1 MDHLP
6 DFFLP
11 SPTLHPEIIE
21 DTADRRPLKPKSQPS
36 MNLYQEKTDKSIPKE
51 CLIRASQP
59 CIVEISEMVEN
70 SNLESENQTQGIS
83 AIDKGKG
90 RAYGGDQPN
99 IEELSVP
106 DTECDSTSIPLD
118 QISRISQGS
127 SPTSLALR
135 SETRRAKFGEKH
147 VRAKNEREAEGSNQN
162 AFIETWAVDPP
173 TSARSFGLLI
183 HRAGI
188 WRDFAY
194 RWPWPEPPGTSY
206 LMNPEGFGRF
216 FSGSLETIA
225 TTPIF
230 LKKPAA
236 VMYEPT
242 PQQIHG
248 EFKHG
253 NEYFSD
259 PRTANKVDKWLL
271 NYFKRS
277 ELMSKF
283 MDHQNNSLLKQI
295 FDDPIEVELLR
306 DLFALIDFKRIL
318 KKNGIRIQSTK
329 DFIKF
334 YRKNAEVILS
344 KFRRQVK
351 YKENKF
357 PSIDQLSDF
366 KRWRAVCSPWRV
378 SYHSQDIFYL
388 QSLQKDANNLARSY
402 FNIRAQEDSDFDFI
416 PIYRAFYQLELYCE
430 LFRMSKFPTSETSS
444 DKIETTKRMFFERY
458 QPYEAELVLKISRW
472 LVREWNTIDRLS
484 DGHVKDTV
492 RAKMR
497 DNKIYEAFHRNL
509 GINFF
514 SELLYSVLH
523 AQAALIYKN
532 KWQLNLIRF
541 SWCTNCW
548 AAQDVDE
555 SGNILHI
562 EDQELIE
569 DKSVD
574 EKRRKFGSPFGSS
587 FESWT
592 RIEFM
597 VERYVKRVSDDS
609 IFS

>member
-11 SPTLHPEIIE
+11 SPALHPEINE
-21 DTADRRPLKPKSQPS
+21 NTADRWPLRLESLPS
-36 MNLYQEKTDKSIPKE
+36 IDLYQENTDKSIYKE
-51 CLIRASQP
+51 GLIQAYRP
-59 CIVEISEMVEN
+59 CMIETSEMAPKSTLEN
-70 SNLESENQTQGIS
+70 ENQTQKIS

-90 RAYGGDQPN
+90 RAYKIN
-99 IEELSVP
+99 KSNAEELFAL
-106 DTECDSTSIPLD
+106 DSEYNSTTLSLD

-127 SPTSLALR
+127 SPMSFALQ
-135 SETRRAKFGEKH
+135 SETHRATFCERH
-147 VRAKNEREAEGSNQN
+147 ARAKNGGEAGGKNQK
-162 AFIETWAVDPP
+162 ACIETWTVDQP
-173 TSARSFGLLI
+173 TSARSFGVLI
-183 HRAGI
+183 LKSGI

-216 FSGSLETIA
+216 FSGSLETIPK
-225 TTPIF
+225 TPIN
-230 LKKPAA
+230 LKKSAT
-236 VMYEPT
+236 VMNESI

-253 NEYFSD
+253 DEYFSD

-271 NYFKRS
+271 NHSKRS
-277 ELMSKF
+277 VLRPKF
-283 MDHQNNSLLKQI
+283 KDHQNNSLLKQI
-295 FDDPIEVELLR
+295 FDDPKEVELLR
-306 DLFALIDFKRIL
+306 DLFALIDFNRIL
-318 KKNGIRIQSTK
+318 TKSGIRIQSTK
-329 DFIKF
+329 DFIKL

-344 KFRRQVK
+344 KFRRRIK
-351 YKENKF
+351 YRENIF

-366 KRWRAVCSPWRV
+366 KRWRAVCSQWRV
-378 SYHSQDIFYL
+378 SYNIRDISYL

-402 FNIRAQEDSDFDFI
+402 FNIRAQEDSDIDFV

-430 LFRMSKFPTSETSS
+430 LFRMSKFSTSETSS
-444 DKIETTKRMFFERY
+444 DKIEMTKRMFFERY

-497 DNKIYEAFHRNL
+497 DNKTYEAFHRNL

-541 SWCTNCW
+541 SRYTNCW
-548 AAQDVDE
+548 AAQNVDE
-555 SGNILHI
+555 NGNILHI

-569 DKSVD
+569 GKSID

-592 RIEFM
+592 RIEM
-597 VERYVKRVSDDS
+597 
-609 IFS
+609 